1 MGLPGGVAVNNLLAN
16 GGVIKDVSVIP
27 GLGRAH
33 GGEHGNPLQ
42 YSCVEYPS
50 DRGAWQAAVH
60 GVAKESDMRK
70 KVSTHALIEI
80 LTDGENE
87 TRSLVA
93 LYESKRNNIYLS
105 KFWSVFLSTYN

>member
-1 MGLPGGVAVNNLLAN
+1 MGFPGGVAVNNLPAN
-16 GGVIKDVSVIP
+16 VGVMKDGSLIP

-42 YSCVEYPS
+42 YSCLEYPLG
-50 DRGAWQAAVH
+50 RGAWQAAVH
-60 GVAKESDMRK
+60 GVAKESDMTK
-70 KVSTHALIEI
+70 QLNTQALTEI

-93 LYESKRNNIYLS
+93 LYESKSNNIYLS